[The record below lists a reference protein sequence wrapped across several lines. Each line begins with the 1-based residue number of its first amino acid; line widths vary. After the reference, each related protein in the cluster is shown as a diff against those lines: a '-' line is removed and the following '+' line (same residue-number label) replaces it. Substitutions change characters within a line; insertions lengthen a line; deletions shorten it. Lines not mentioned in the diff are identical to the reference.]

1 VSSER
6 HSFLYE
12 TSVKDHLCDL
22 LLQQNPE
29 WFDLVVLEHRPVVEC
44 CCGLPLQGSVS
55 GTVHDAQAMQQYV
68 WHSVTLNSGAVSVG
82 DTVMLLI
89 DEVHLFLLVF
99 VSFWFN
105 MFVYLRS

>member
-1 VSSER
+1 M
-6 HSFLYE
+6 
-12 TSVKDHLCDL
+12 
-22 LLQQNPE
+22 LQQNPE
-29 WFDLVVLEHRPVVEC
+29 WFDLGVLEHWPVVEYC
-44 CCGLPLQGSVS
+44 RGLPLQGSVS

-82 DTVMLLI
+82 DTVILLI

-105 MFVYLRS
+105 MFVY